1 MLSIAGNTVAK
12 PGVQTLLEAKKDDA
26 TADQPATA
34 TPATETKVAEGV
46 VVKISQAGM
55 QAADESKGANSDI
68 EESGL
73 PDNIQQLLKMIRE
86 IKKQIADQLAQMAA
100 IMADKSLTPEQV
112 LEKTGN
118 AQTALGTLQAGLI
131 TAETA
136 LGKSMKDLSP
146 DLALKAASLAMK

>member
-1 MLSIAGNTVAK
+1 M
-12 PGVQTLLEAKKDDA
+12 
-26 TADQPATA
+26 
-34 TPATETKVAEGV
+34 
-46 VVKISQAGM
+46 VKISQAGM